1 MIVNLTDVL
10 GAFVNKVNDLP
21 RFVTRVDDR
30 SGDIVACMSPEHP
43 PQNPRSPHSPQ
54 GSPPRSPR
62 PSNRPSLP
70 AGQRWRVAAAELI
83 DEITTAAECIG
94 AACTA
99 LGERVYP
106 NDAEVR
112 LLRAIE
118 RAHYCLC
125 IADVARALHVSRQ
138 AAHRVVYSAAAAG
151 RVDLLTNPDDRRI
164 LQLRLTAM
172 GRSELK
178 ALRACESAWLFA
190 LLNGLHD
197 HAMATTTHV
206 LRIIRQRL
214 HRDARELAR
223 RKRRS

>member
-1 MIVNLTDVL
+1 
-10 GAFVNKVNDLP
+10 
-21 RFVTRVDDR
+21 
-30 SGDIVACMSPEHP
+30 VACMSPEHP
-43 PQNPRSPHSPQ
+43 PHDPRWPQAPQ
-54 GSPPRSPR
+54 GSPRRSPR

-70 AGQRWRVAAAELI
+70 PGQRWRVASAELI

-112 LLRAIE
+112 LLRVIE
-118 RAHYCLC
+118 RSHYCLC

-151 RVDLLTNPDDRRI
+151 RVELLPNPDDRRI

-190 LLNGLHD
+190 LLNGLGD
-197 HAMATTTHV
+197 RDMAVTAHV

-214 HRDARELAR
+214 QRDARELAW
-223 RKRRS
+223 RKLRS